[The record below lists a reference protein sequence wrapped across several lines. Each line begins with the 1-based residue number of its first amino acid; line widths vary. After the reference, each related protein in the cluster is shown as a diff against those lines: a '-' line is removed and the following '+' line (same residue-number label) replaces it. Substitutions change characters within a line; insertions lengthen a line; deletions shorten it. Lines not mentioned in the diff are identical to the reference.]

1 MWSDFA
7 QDRETLFWIG
17 GLSIAMFIGSL
28 ILLPVVLVRLR
39 EDYFMP
45 RGKAELPR
53 RWPPAVRWAV
63 LILKN
68 MLGVV
73 MVLAGIAMFVLPG
86 QGVLTIIV
94 GLVLLDFPGKRALE
108 LRLVLLP
115 RVLRSINSV
124 RARFGRL
131 PLRLPRRGAS

>member
-1 MWSDFA
+1 MWSDLA
-7 QDRETLFWIG
+7 RDRETLFWIG
-17 GLSIAMFIGSL
+17 GVSIAMFIGSI

-53 RWPPAVRWAV
+53 RSRSTLRWTA

-68 MLGVV
+68 LLGVV
-73 MVLAGIAMFVLPG
+73 MVLAGIAMLVLPG

-94 GLVLLDFPGKRALE
+94 GVVLLDFPGKRALE
-108 LRLVLLP
+108 LRLVRLP
-115 RVLRSINSV
+115 RVLRAINSV
-124 RARFGRL
+124 RARYGRP